1 MHDTLRT
8 SEIQDEI
15 AECPFQWTLVEDI
28 MWTSTLELDLAHV
41 IPTRILGRFWH
52 GAYFSSIAPFQV
64 QNLPRQPLPAGN
76 WVRVRNVLAG
86 ISGSDL
92 DLIFVDRDFSLA
104 PLAFSGHGRSY
115 PGHEVVGEVIE
126 VGDEVSSVRVGERV
140 VLKNGPNCVTA
151 GLSPLCRSCA
161 VGNYI
166 LCERGNLPGPQPFGG
181 GWSEEMLLHEQQ
193 LFRVPTAITDI
204 QAVLLEPSAIAV
216 HAVLRHLPLAGSR
229 VLIIGAGTI
238 GLLMLQVLRTL
249 APDVEVSVLARHA
262 FQVEQAARLGA
273 QIIYPQD
280 SYKEVQRITGGQLY
294 RGPFGNHML
303 LGGYDAIYDTVASKR
318 TLHDSLRWTRAGGT
332 IVMVGLN
339 QHRMLIDLTP
349 IWYQEINLLGS
360 MGPGIETWPL
370 DTTEQASTFEV
381 AAALIQ
387 QQRIH
392 PEKLLTHSFALS
404 DYRNALLTA
413 THKAQNRAIKVVFDY
428 AKQPPSVV
436 PNVRAAARRQRT
448 FTPVQYND
456 PRPSQPLL
464 PESETMPPPQ
474 VFPVPQLPVLPPTP
488 TPVTYD
494 PSEED
499 WQDEKTVVVSKPRFA
514 HYQTPTPTPTSAA
527 APMPNAGNQLG
538 EPLHVDDQ
546 NDQDN
551 DMLVGATEK
560 FARITLTPLPTPP
573 PPLTS
578 TPLTTEE
585 EEGSRAENVTS
596 IATSPADDEDSE
608 LDLPLD
614 ADAFSTDIPGTFT
627 PSTYEDSTGISETL
641 GASEAPEDLEIAEIA
656 KITETSD
663 TSDTSDTLDTS
674 DTSAVSEAW
683 EAWETSETP
692 EDEKLEA
699 PLTAPHNNAEN
710 DEGMFFSL
718 PPLTFTDSPEEG
730 QSEVPPWLAALDA
743 KPQFLAPLEEVEGT
757 GASPDL
763 NPLSSQQNAAV
774 NKAGVASGSK
784 RPRSRRKTG
793 GWVAKNTPVLEAE
806 QQPDV
811 TNTAP
816 GALERVGEHVTSDSD
831 PASTQ
836 TQNDHTVDE
845 L

>member
-1 MHDTLRT
+1 
-8 SEIQDEI
+8 
-15 AECPFQWTLVEDI
+15 

-41 IPTRILGRFWH
+41 IPTRILGRFWR
-52 GAYFSSIAPFQV
+52 GVYFSSIAPFQV

-104 PLAFSGHGRSY
+104 PLAIAAHGRSY

-126 VGDEVSSVRVGERV
+126 VGDEVSSLRVGDRV
-140 VLKNGPNCVTA
+140 VLKNGPNCLTA

-161 VGNYI
+161 VGNYA

-204 QAVLLEPSAIAV
+204 QAVLLESSAVAI
-216 HAVLRHLPLAGSR
+216 HAVLRHLPVAENR

-280 SYKEVQRITGGQLY
+280 SYKEVQRITGAQLY

-318 TLHDSLRWTRAGGT
+318 TTHDSLRWTRAGGT

-339 QHRMLIDLTP
+339 QHRMYIDLTP
-349 IWYQEINLLGS
+349 IWYQEINLIGSLGQ
-360 MGPGIETWPL
+360 GIETWPPG
-370 DTTEQASTFEV
+370 TSEQASTFEI
-381 AAALIQ
+381 AAELIQ
-387 QQRIH
+387 QKRIH

-436 PNVRAAARRQRT
+436 PNVRAAARRRQRT
-448 FTPVQYND
+448 LTPVQYSD

-464 PESETMPPPQ
+464 PDSETMLPPQ
-474 VFPVPQLPVLPPTP
+474 ATPLPQAPPVPQLPVLPPTP
-488 TPVTYD
+488 VTHV
-494 PSEED
+494 PSED
-499 WQDEKTVVVSKPRFA
+499 DLQDEKTVVVSTPRFA
-514 HYQTPTPTPTSAA
+514 HYKAPTLTPTPTPTPEAEPTRSDESH
-527 APMPNAGNQLG
+527 LG
-538 EPLHVDDQ
+538 DPIQQDDQ
-546 NDQDN
+546 DKQES
-551 DMLVGATEK
+551 DMLAGATEK
-560 FARITLTPLPTPP
+560 FARITVNPFPTPAPLTGEEEETIKAEIVTPDATPTPP
-573 PPLTS
+573 DD
-578 TPLTTEE
+578 
-585 EEGSRAENVTS
+585 
-596 IATSPADDEDSE
+596 ADIE

-614 ADAFSTDIPGTFT
+614 ADEFSTDIPVTVT
-627 PSTYEDSTGISETL
+627 PPTHEDSAEALETP
-641 GASEAPEDLEIAEIA
+641 EAPEDP
-656 KITETSD
+656 
-663 TSDTSDTLDTS
+663 
-674 DTSAVSEAW
+674 EA
-683 EAWETSETP
+683 SETFE
-692 EDEKLEA
+692 EDKMET
-699 PLTAPHNNAEN
+699 PLTLPHSN
-710 DEGMFFSL
+710 DVSSEGMFLSL
-718 PPLTFTDSPEEG
+718 PPLTFTDSTEEA

-743 KPQFLAPLEEVEGT
+743 KPPFLASLEEDEV
-757 GASPDL
+757 ASAAPDL
-763 NPLSSQQNAAV
+763 LPPQQNTAA
-774 NKAGVASGSK
+774 NTTGVASASK

-793 GWVAKNTPVLEAE
+793 GWVAKNVPVLEAE

-816 GALERVGEHVTSDSD
+816 GALESVREHATPDSE
-831 PASTQ
+831 PAPTQ
-836 TQNDHTVDE
+836 TQNENTLDE